1 MKKYGKG
8 GAYKSVPAGNKGLG
22 KLPKAVRNKM
32 GYKQMGGSTSPDQRY
47 TKLNYKKDGSVK
59 KYKEIS
65 KENFDKKSKKY
76 SNQKGSNTLGTS
88 SSNAQQVVSG
98 KNPNKSVTRRSAN
111 ISSPAMMSRGG
122 EKLLV
127 KMQMGGASMDMS
139 DPLVDTMRGKKG
151 KEIKKPMYKMGGWT
165 SYKK

>member
-32 GYKQMGGSTSPDQRY
+32 GYKQMGGSTSADQTY
-47 TKLNYKKDGSVK
+47 TKINLNKDGSVK
-59 KYKEIS
+59 NYKETS
-65 KENFDKKSKKY
+65 PKKFNKKSKKY

-88 SSNAQQVVSG
+88 FSNVQQVVSG
-98 KNPNKSVTRRSAN
+98 KNPNKSVTRRSA
-111 ISSPAMMSRGG
+111 SMMSRGG
-122 EKLLV
+122 EKLLL

>member
-76 SNQKGSNTLGTS
+76 SNQKGSNTLGTPFS
-88 SSNAQQVVSG
+88 VRQQVTSG

>member
-1 MKKYGKG
+1 MKKKMKKYGKG
-8 GAYKSVPAGNKGLG
+8 GSYKPVPAGNKGLG
-22 KLPKAVRNKM
+22 KLPTAVRNKI
-32 GYKQMGGSTSPDQRY
+32 GYKQMGGSTSADQTY
-47 TKLNYKKDGSVK
+47 TKLNYNKDGSVK
-59 KYKEIS
+59 NYKETS
-65 KENFDKKSKKY
+65 EKKFNKKSKKY
-76 SNQKGSNTLGTS
+76 SNQKGSNTLGS
-88 SSNAQQVVSG
+88 SSSKAQQVVSG

-111 ISSPAMMSRGG
+111 AMMAMGG

-139 DPLVDTMRGKKG
+139 DPLVDAMRGKKG

>member
-1 MKKYGKG
+1 MTKKMTKYKKG
-8 GAYKSVPAGNKGLG
+8 GSYKSVPAGNKGLS
-22 KLPKAVRNKM
+22 KLPTAVRNKM
-32 GYKQMGGSTSPDQRY
+32 GYKQMGGSTSEGQKY
-47 TKLNYKKDGSVK
+47 TKLSLKNDGNVK

-65 KENFDKKSKKY
+65 GKKFDKKSKKY
-76 SNQKGSNTLGTS
+76 SNQKGSNTLGS
-88 SSNAQQVVSG
+88 SSSVKQQVISG
-98 KNPNKSVTRRSAN
+98 KNPNKSVSRR
-111 ISSPAMMSRGG
+111 PATMMSMGG

>member
-32 GYKQMGGSTSPDQRY
+32 GYKQMGGSTSPDQTY
-47 TKLNYKKDGSVK
+47 TKLSYNKDGSVK
-59 KYKEIS
+59 NYKETS
-65 KENFDKKSKKY
+65 EKKFNKKSKKY
-76 SNQKGSNTLGTS
+76 SNQKGSNTLGTPFS
-88 SSNAQQVVSG
+88 VRQQVTSG
-98 KNPNKSVTRRSAN
+98 KNPNKSVTRTSAN
-111 ISSPAMMSRGG
+111 SFSPAMMSRGG

-139 DPLVDTMRGKKG
+139 DPLVDAMRGKKG